1 MENIISKTQFEKV
14 KWIFAAVLASLLFF
28 HSNAAHSDEKN
39 PLVWQTIQKGTMVS
53 IRSYDKTNDT
63 YHVVVIEEEAV
74 GPLMSASEDV
84 AKAISF
90 ANPEQLKRNPAKLV
104 GNQYQLNSE
113 LAALSEKGLAL
124 RKEEVQK
131 KKSH

>member
-1 MENIISKTQFEKV
+1 MEKMISKISETT
-14 KWIFAAVLASLLFF
+14 KWVFIATFASLLFF
-28 HSNAAHSDEKN
+28 HSGAARSEAKN

-63 YHVVVIEEEAV
+63 YHVVVVEEEAV

-84 AKAISF
+84 AKAIGF
-90 ANPEQLKRNPAKLV
+90 ADLDRLRKSPAQLI